1 MGNSLVQISSCYSSS
16 STARAESV
24 MIGIVTNSPCLS
36 SLNLVVESLIS
47 RYGEIKCIKTEA
59 TTHCDFCSVVSLS
72 VARNQRELLVVIIL
86 LNEMNCRCYTD
97 RPSLPVLLLLF
108 KSPKEMIVQ
117 ELFSSSSFQNW
128 QRLCGDSDKK
138 WGADNGGGGVLHSE
152 VCTHAAEVE
161 IVASFVIIVMQV
173 SGNSLQNALKKE

>member
-1 MGNSLVQISSCYSSS
+1 
-16 STARAESV
+16 
-24 MIGIVTNSPCLS
+24 
-36 SLNLVVESLIS
+36 
-47 RYGEIKCIKTEA
+47 
-59 TTHCDFCSVVSLS
+59 
-72 VARNQRELLVVIIL
+72 
-86 LNEMNCRCYTD
+86 
-97 RPSLPVLLLLF
+97 
-108 KSPKEMIVQ
+108 MIVQ

-161 IVASFVIIVMQV
+161 IVASFVINVMQV